1 MYPGFY
7 PSKQIQDKDLSMKN
21 FMEPNSVAIIGIS
34 RKTGPGSFNLMENM
48 ISFGFSGKIFPV
60 NPQAQEILGRKVYPS
75 VRSVK
80 DKIDLAIISTPRED
94 TLSCLKDC
102 VAARIEA
109 AIVVNQG
116 FSDADTRGKAIQ
128 KEMTEMAKR
137 HGIRI
142 LGPNTLGVLN
152 NFSNFTTSFMPLSRE
167 RAPVGLICQSGIF
180 FVGARVFSGVIGK
193 GIDLGNACDIDF
205 CDALRYLAEDPDI
218 KIIAIHME
226 GLERAKD
233 FLAIANNTVKK
244 KPIIILK
251 TGSSETGSKA
261 ALSHSGSI
269 AGNFEIYRTALN
281 QAGVTFLEKDGQIF
295 PAVKTLLNLPTLKGN
310 RVAVVTFS
318 GAAGIMIVDAL
329 ERYGLKVGTLSPKT
343 IETVAELSPDWMPLG
358 NPLDIWPA
366 VMKHGAERAY
376 SIALRAVMNDP
387 HIDGVIGVA
396 TAPVIPEFSF
406 LDVSE
411 ALNSIIEELPRKPV
425 LFWLYGPNHEEIGRR
440 FESKNRIMT
449 YPTLDTAAWSLSLLK
464 ERGELLV
471 SAGSST

>member
-1 MYPGFY
+1 MR
-7 PSKQIQDKDLSMKN
+7 N
-21 FMEPNSVAIIGIS
+21 FMEPDSVAIIGIR

-60 NPQAQEILGRKVYPS
+60 NPNAEEILGRKVYPS
-75 VRSVK
+75 VTSVK

-94 TLSCLKDC
+94 TVSCLKDC

-128 KEMTEMAKR
+128 EEMTAIAKR

-152 NFSNFTTSFMPLSRE
+152 NFKDFTTSFMPLSRE

-180 FVGARVFSGVIGK
+180 FVGAREFSGVIGK
-193 GIDLGNACDIDF
+193 GIDLGNACDIGF
-205 CDALRYLAEDPDI
+205 CDALRYLGEDPDI

-226 GLERAKD
+226 GLDRGKD
-233 FLAIANNTVKK
+233 FLALASRIVRE

-251 TGSSETGSKA
+251 TGSSETGAKA
-261 ALSHSGSI
+261 ALSHSGSM
-269 AGNFEIYRTALN
+269 AGNFEVYRAALK
-281 QAGVTFLEKDGQIF
+281 QAGVTFLEEDGQVL
-295 PAVKTLLNLPTLKGN
+295 PAVKTLLNLPTLEGN

-318 GAAGIMIVDAL
+318 GAGGIMIVDAL
-329 ERYGLKVGTLSPKT
+329 ERYGLRVGALSPKT

-366 VMKHGAERAY
+366 VMKHGAGRAY
-376 SIALRAVMNDP
+376 AIALSAVMNDP
-387 HIDGVIGVA
+387 NIDGVIGVA

-411 ALNSIIEELPRKPV
+411 ALNGIIEELPCKPV
-425 LFWLYGPNHEEIGRR
+425 LFWLYGPNLEEIGRR

-449 YPTLDTAAWSLSLLK
+449 YPTLDTAVWSLSLLR
-464 ERGELLV
+464 E
-471 SAGSST
+471 

>member
-1 MYPGFY
+1 
-7 PSKQIQDKDLSMKN
+7 MKN
-21 FMEPNSVAIIGIS
+21 FMEPDSVAIIGVS
-34 RKTGPGSFNLMENM
+34 RKTGTGSFNLMENM

-60 NPQAQEILGRKVYPS
+60 NPKAQEILGRKVYPS
-75 VRSVK
+75 VKSVK
-80 DKIDLAIISTPRED
+80 EKIDLAVISTPRED
-94 TLSCLKDC
+94 TVSCLKDC

-128 KEMTEMAKR
+128 KEMTEIAKR

-152 NFSNFTTSFMPLSRE
+152 NFNNFTTSFMPLSRE

-193 GIDLGNACDIDF
+193 GIDLGNACDIGF
-205 CDALRYLAEDPDI
+205 CDALRYMGEDPDI

-226 GLERAKD
+226 GLDRGND
-233 FLAIANNTVKK
+233 FLAFAGSIVKK

-251 TGSSETGSKA
+251 TGSSETGAKA
-261 ALSHSGSI
+261 ALSHSGSM
-269 AGNFEIYRTALN
+269 AGNYDIYRAALK
-281 QAGVTFLEKDGQIF
+281 QAGVTFLEEDGQVL

-310 RVAVVTFS
+310 RIAVVTFS
-318 GAAGIMIVDAL
+318 GAGGIMIVDAL
-329 ERYGLKVGTLSPKT
+329 ERYGLKVGALSPKT
-343 IETVAELSPDWMPLG
+343 IETVADLSPDWMPLG

-366 VMKHGAERAY
+366 VMKHGAGRAY
-376 SIALRAVMNDP
+376 SIALRAVMNDSN
-387 HIDGVIGVA
+387 IDGVIGVA

-411 ALNSIIEELPRKPV
+411 ALNSIIEELPRKPA
-425 LFWLYGPNHEEIGRR
+425 LFWLYGPNLEEIGRR

-449 YPTLDTAAWSLSLLK
+449 YPTLDTAAWSLSLLR
-464 ERGELLV
+464 E
-471 SAGSST
+471 